1 MHMPETIYKVGV
13 EGESPGSHIK
23 GEGMFASYL
32 GGKNL
37 GFWSHLGCSVQ
48 NAILCSS
55 EGLL

>member
-1 MHMPETIYKVGV
+1 MPETIYKVGA
-13 EGESPGSHIK
+13 EGKSPGSHIK
-23 GEGMFASYL
+23 GGGMFASYL